1 MRAPPYRWPDGKRS
15 AVCFTADVDAEAP
28 YLWTSRAGLPQHLG
42 LLEQRRFG
50 PREGLWR
57 ILDMLDRLSIKGT
70 FFTPSVVAELH
81 PEILPA
87 LVERGHEVGLHGHL
101 HEIVSETTRAEFED
115 ALDRSLAI
123 VEAQTKARPAGFRSP
138 AWEMTPGM
146 IGALKDRGIA
156 YDSSLSGYDHPYEID
171 GLVEIPVQWQIDDAI
186 FFRFFGG
193 GVDKWPP
200 ARAADVG
207 DAWIDEF
214 EAGRAYGQLLMITIH
229 PWISGRAQRVAMLE
243 RVLGRVAAQDDVW
256 IATAGEI
263 ARWHETS
270 DNAGVYA
277 VESGLEP
284 LAEAI
289 ARSPITTSSASGRT
303 AR

>member
-15 AVCFTADVDAEAP
+15 AVCFSADVDAEAP
-28 YLWTSRAGLPQHLG
+28 YLWANRAGLPRHLA

-57 ILDMLDRLSIKGT
+57 ILDMLDRLGIKGT

-87 LVERGHEVGLHGHL
+87 LVARGHEIGLHGHL
-101 HEIVSETTRAEFED
+101 HEIVSEVSQEAFEA
-115 ALDRSLAI
+115 ALDRSLA
-123 VEAQTKARPAGFRSP
+123 VFEAQTTARPAGFRSP

-146 IGALKDRGIA
+146 IAALAARGLA

-171 GLVEIPVQWQIDDAI
+171 GLVEVPVQWQIDDAV

-207 DAWIDEF
+207 EAWLDEF

-243 RVLGRVAAQDDVW
+243 RVLRHIAAQDDVW

-263 ARWHETS
+263 ARWHVES
-270 DNAGVYA
+270 GQAGLYA
-277 VESGLEP
+277 VESGLD
-284 LAEAI
+284 AAAAAI
-289 ARSPITTSSASGRT
+289 AASPVTRSP

>member
-1 MRAPPYRWPDGKRS
+1 MRSPPYRWPEGKRS

-28 YLWTSRAGLPQHLG
+28 YLWANRAGLPEHLA

-57 ILDMLDRLSIKGT
+57 ILDMLDRLGIAGT

-81 PEILPA
+81 PGILPA
-87 LVERGHEVGLHGHL
+87 LVARGHEVGLHGHL
-101 HEIVSETTRAEFED
+101 HEIVSETTGPEFEA
-115 ALDRSLAI
+115 ALDRSLA
-123 VEAQTKARPAGFRSP
+123 VFEAQTATRPTGFRSP

-146 IGALKDRGIA
+146 IAALKRRGLA
-156 YDSSLSGYDHPYEID
+156 YDSSLSGFDHPYEID
-171 GLVEIPVQWQIDDAI
+171 GLVEVPVQWQIDDAV

-200 ARAADVG
+200 VRAADVE
-207 DAWIDEF
+207 ASWRDEF
-214 EAGRAYGQLLMITIH
+214 EAGRAYGQLMMITIH

-243 RVLGRVAAQDDVW
+243 RLLTHVRAKDDVW
-256 IATAGEI
+256 IATVGEI
-263 ARWHETS
+263 ARWHAQGC
-270 DNAGVYA
+270 NAGIYA
-277 VESGLEP
+277 VESGLSAP
-284 LAEAI
+284 AAAI
-289 ARSPITTSSASGRT
+289 ARSPVTRGA